1 MRASCLSVLVE
12 TNIIGLLSE
21 TLTADH
27 QAVLSDQTAVG
38 GADTALTAA
47 LTESSWVG
55 VPDVLVSHFDL

>member
-1 MRASCLSVLVE
+1 ME
-12 TNIIGLLSE
+12 TNIVGLLSE

-55 VPDVLVSHFDL
+55 VPNVLVSHFDL

>member
-1 MRASCLSVLVE
+1 MV
-12 TNIIGLLSE
+12 GLLSE

-38 GADTALTAA
+38 GTDTALTAA

-55 VPDVLVSHFDL
+55 VPNVLVSHLDL